1 MTVSNNL
8 QMRSNGVYYLRVFIP
23 SALVKR
29 FGRKEITRSL
39 GTKCRRQAERLA
51 ISMRAK
57 AYGLM
62 DMATKNPHLT
72 KEDLRQ
78 IAKRYFDRAMADEEV
93 NYLDTKY
100 RSMDR
105 EMWVTQYEEMIE
117 ELDYCLGGH
126 LFESGT
132 VTEIMNKVLEHE
144 GLDLAPDS
152 HEYRQVAEIA
162 LRTAIEVNRMQQS
175 RLIGNFK
182 PEPSEEILTSSPT
195 KATKSDGEAIAFDDL
210 VAKFITE
217 NEQSW
222 KPKTLE
228 KYRANLPICSEILG
242 KKVQASTIHKA
253 AVRKVKETLGALPPN
268 WTKLHPSISV
278 EEVVEITKGT
288 DEDVLSPSTA
298 NSYLT
303 SLSSLMA
310 WAGKQG
316 YVGSNPVSGMLFP
329 DPVKN
334 KDKRDPFLA
343 KDLDSI
349 FSAPIFTGMK
359 SEHHWKK
366 PGSVIDRGERFW
378 IPLIA
383 LFSGM
388 RLGEIVNLN
397 VDDFKAEDGIDCLI
411 IRESKTE
418 AGVRR
423 VPLHPELKEIGLLGF
438 VKGIQQGQPL
448 FAGTSSD
455 AYSKH
460 FGRLLDSVGITD
472 RKLVFHSFRHTFTD
486 ALRAAKVTEPIA
498 KALIGHSDGTV
509 TGQYGS
515 GYPMDVLYDELKR
528 VRFPELVLTQHYQS
542 DGK

>member
-1 MTVSNNL
+1 
-8 QMRSNGVYYLRVFIP
+8 
-23 SALVKR
+23 
-29 FGRKEITRSL
+29 
-39 GTKCRRQAERLA
+39 
-51 ISMRAK
+51 
-57 AYGLM
+57 M

-72 KEDLRQ
+72 KENLRQ

-93 NYLDTKY
+93 NYLSTKY
-100 RSMDR
+100 KSMERD
-105 EMWVTQYEEMIE
+105 MWVTQYEEMIE

-132 VTEIMNKVLEHE
+132 VTEIMDKVLEHE

-152 HEYRQVAEIA
+152 HEYRQVAEVA

-175 RLIGNFK
+175 RLIGDFK
-182 PEPSEEILTSSPT
+182 PEPSEEVLTSSPT
-195 KATKSDGEAIAFDDL
+195 KAIKSDGEAIAFGDL
-210 VAKFITE
+210 IAKFIAE
-217 NEQSW
+217 QGQSW

-228 KYRANLPICSEILG
+228 KYRANLSICSEILG
-242 KKVQASTIHKA
+242 KDVQASTIDKA

-268 WTKLHPSISV
+268 WTKRHPSMSV

-303 SLSSLMA
+303 SFSSLMA

-329 DPVKN
+329 DPVRN
-334 KDKRDPFLA
+334 KDKRDPFLEA
-343 KDLDSI
+343 DLDRI

-359 SEHHWKK
+359 SEHHWKQ

-383 LFSGM
+383 LFTGM
-388 RLGEIVNLN
+388 RLSEIVNLN
-397 VDDFKAEDGIDCLI
+397 DDDFKVEDGIDCLI

-423 VPLHPELKEIGLLGF
+423 VPIHPELKEIGLLGF
-438 VKGIQQGQPL
+438 VKETQQGQPL
-448 FAGTSSD
+448 FSGTSSD

-486 ALRAAKVTEPIA
+486 ALRAAKIAEPIT

-515 GYPMDVLYDELKR
+515 GYPIDVLFEELKR
-528 VRFPELVLTQHYQS
+528 ISYLGLELKRLYQS
-542 DGK
+542 DSLQP